1 MSADTPLVA
10 LVADDEPDVRALIVR
25 LLRRDGYVVHEAV
38 DGAEAL
44 VMARQHAPDIAVV
57 DVQMPVLNG
66 YETTRALRADPATAG
81 VKVVV
86 LTASVRD
93 SERLQALEAGA
104 DLYLRKPFG
113 GRDLTRRIR
122 EMLAAI

>member
-1 MSADTPLVA
+1 MITAPLVA

-44 VMARQHAPDIAVV
+44 AMARQHAPDVAVV

-93 SERLQALEAGA
+93 SERAQAIEAGA

-122 EMLAAI
+122 EMLAGI

>member
-1 MSADTPLVA
+1 
-10 LVADDEPDVRALIVR
+10 
-25 LLRRDGYVVHEAV
+25 
-38 DGAEAL
+38 
-44 VMARQHAPDIAVV
+44 
-57 DVQMPVLNG
+57 MPVLNG